1 MMKRPL
7 EETMTRPKLKP
18 GLQPRLL
25 TLLGIVAA
33 AAIARLVP
41 HPPNF
46 TPIAAIALF
55 GGVYFR
61 DARAAFGVPFA
72 AMMAS
77 DLVLALTV
85 YGPGSLRKSP
95 LVYLCFALIVAMGRR
110 VGRNPTAGALALAA
124 PASSVLFYLV
134 TNFGV
139 WALGTTYAPTPEG
152 LAACYL
158 AALPFFGNLLLG
170 DLFYTAVLFGGYA
183 LAGRAFPAL
192 RGEASVAGSRR

>member
-1 MMKRPL
+1 MD
-7 EETMTRPKLKP
+7 RPKFGP
-18 GLQPRLL
+18 ELQPRLL

-33 AAIARLVP
+33 AAAARLIP

-55 GGVYFR
+55 GGVHFR

-77 DLVLALTV
+77 DLVLAMAV

-95 LVYLCFALIVAMGRR
+95 LVYLCFALIVAIGRR
-110 VGRNPTAGALALAA
+110 VARNPTAGALAMAV
-124 PASSVLFYLV
+124 PAGSLLFYLV
-134 TNFGV
+134 TNLGV
-139 WALGTTYAPTPEG
+139 WVLGTRYPPTLDG

-158 AALPFFGNLLLG
+158 AALPFLRNLLLG

-192 RGEASVAGSRR
+192 RGEASVASSRK